1 MTSTEQIEVEKCFTC
16 KYDTFTDSKK
26 KKRYLEKG
34 SREREGETEW
44 EGIEKEEMEET
55 IKIDR

>member
-26 KKRYLEKG
+26 KKKIF
-34 SREREGETEW
+34 REGKSGKRRRDRG
-44 EGIEKEEMEET
+44 EGIRKRR
-55 IKIDR
+55 IGRDNKDR